1 MTSKNLFGLD
11 DWTAYLGDK
20 TLPVRTSSL
29 VRLKHTLA
37 NDDSTLASL
46 GHQVL
51 KDPVLA
57 LHVTRLAQSRHEAK
71 GSVVTSVDH
80 AIASLG
86 FGAIETLIRELDTMK
101 VHPHSVS
108 ERSFFRAI
116 AASHHAS
123 VQVADW
129 VSLKQL
135 PYAEEARLAALFYG
149 LVHWMLWLYAPLHKH
164 RFQIGV
170 IEENASP
177 VEMERLVFGCTTQE
191 MGRALADR
199 WKLNELTLQALDHDT
214 SPSLSTIKQLHMRA
228 LNDPRL
234 EEEDMRELNHLV
246 QQHYFPVKLANWMTL
261 NVSRSW
267 TGERSL
273 RTFDIIGDYLDQPL
287 AATMSRLHRN
297 CALSARE
304 FHVPGVMMPASELL
318 LLPGGGQLPHRLT
331 DQELKLYAERFPEPA
346 EPQQEE
352 LPVEEE
358 LPPAPELLN
367 PHIYKQI
374 LDRFRRGYEL
384 YTKQAHILQ
393 GLIQGLNRGLGME
406 RVALCVINTRTA
418 TLRTAKAIGVDPAEP
433 LSQLEVDLKQ
443 PSIFSRLCEK
453 PALLQIH
460 EANRKQIH
468 NGLSPELRGLLE
480 QNDCLIM
487 SIFIGKQPL
496 ALIYADRQGSNAPL
510 EEFHLEHFRILCSA
524 ATRALKQLPA
534 HTPS

>member
-1 MTSKNLFGLD
+1 MISKNLFGLD
-11 DWTAYLGDK
+11 DWTAYLGEK

-37 NDDSTLASL
+37 NDDATLVSL
-46 GHQVL
+46 GHQIL

-108 ERSFFRAI
+108 ERSFFRAV

-164 RFQIGV
+164 RFQVGV
-170 IEENASP
+170 MEEHASP
-177 VEMERLVFGCTTQE
+177 VEMERQVFGCTTQE
-191 MGRALADR
+191 LGRALADR
-199 WKLNELTLQALDHDT
+199 WKLNELTVKALDHDT
-214 SPSLSTIKQLHMRA
+214 SPSLSKIKQLHMRA

-234 EEEDMRELNHLV
+234 EEEDLRELNHLV
-246 QQHYFPVKLANWMTL
+246 QQHYFPVKLANWMAL

-267 TGERSL
+267 TSERSL

-287 AATMSRLHRN
+287 SATMARLHRN

-304 FHVPGVMMPASELL
+304 FHVPGVMMPAAELL

-331 DQELKLYAERFPEPA
+331 DKELNLYASRFPEPV
-346 EPQQEE
+346 EPQAEE
-352 LPVEEE
+352 PQVEEE
-358 LPPAPELLN
+358 QPQPPELLN
-367 PHIYKQI
+367 PHIYKQV
-374 LDRFRRGYEL
+374 LDRFRHGYEL

-406 RVALCVINTRTA
+406 RVALCLINSRTS
-418 TLRTAKAIGVDPAEP
+418 TLRAAKAIGVDPSEP
-433 LSQLEVDLKQ
+433 LSQLEIDLTQ

-453 PALLQIH
+453 PSLLHINESNRAQIH
-460 EANRKQIH
+460 KT
-468 NGLSPELRGLLE
+468 LSPELQGLVE
-480 QNDCLIM
+480 QNDCLMM
-487 SIFIGKQPL
+487 SIYCGKQPL
-496 ALIYADRQGSNAPL
+496 ALIYADRQGSNSAL
-510 EEFHLEHFRILCSA
+510 EAFHLEHFRILCSA
-524 ATRALKQLPA
+524 ATRALKTLSAQK
-534 HTPS
+534 PS